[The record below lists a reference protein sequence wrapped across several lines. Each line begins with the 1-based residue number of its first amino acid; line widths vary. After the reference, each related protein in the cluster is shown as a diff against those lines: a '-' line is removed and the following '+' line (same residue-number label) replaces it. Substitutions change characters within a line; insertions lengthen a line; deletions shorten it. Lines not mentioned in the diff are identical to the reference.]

1 MNDEQLQRELEE
13 ALAIEPTPHFLAR
26 VRREVETGKQRS
38 AARVKWASA
47 TAGMAAVAVVIGI
60 TVLEPSRPTTLE
72 STTPPEAV
80 VLSPAVAVETPMPLA
95 SPKATPK
102 PRTIDASRHSAE
114 PEVLI
119 DAREVAAL
127 RNFLQDVQ
135 ERKIDPA
142 RLEGLFESAEKAR
155 TTAVEPMPIAAI
167 EPIVITPLGSATSE
181 TGGDL

>member
-1 MNDEQLQRELEE
+1 MNDEQLQKELEE

-26 VRREVETGKQRS
+26 VRREVETGKQRA

-47 TAGMAAVAVVIGI
+47 TAGLAAVAVAIGI
-60 TVLEPSRPTTLE
+60 MLLEPSRPITPE

-80 VLSPAVAVETPMPLA
+80 VLSPAVETPTPLP

-102 PRTIDASRHSAE
+102 PTTIHVSPHSAE

-119 DAREVAAL
+119 DEREVAAL

-167 EPIVITPLGSATSE
+167 EPIVIAPLGSATSE